1 MRGSKQSLVWGLIME
16 ELYRTLGYAKCVEL
30 SKKSNTL
37 WEMLELSDTR
47 KSTQI
52 GGVVLEGI
60 AKDFIRE
67 C

>member
-1 MRGSKQSLVWGLIME
+1 ME